1 MTNSELRQELL
12 KLADWLLSFNR
23 PAYWPEWDMQQAAML
38 RLAAERIPEDAAGD
52 DNALEVYYQRGQE
65 HAYTNILDVIK
76 EFKPWLLK

>member
-12 KLADWLLSFNR
+12 KLADWHQVYFHDETTKL
-23 PAYWPEWDMQQAAML
+23 L